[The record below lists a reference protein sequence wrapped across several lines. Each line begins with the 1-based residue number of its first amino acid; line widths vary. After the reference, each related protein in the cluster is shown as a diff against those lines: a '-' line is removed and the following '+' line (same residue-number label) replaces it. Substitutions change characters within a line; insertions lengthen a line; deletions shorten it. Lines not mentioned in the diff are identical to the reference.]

1 MSDLSRFQHPRFA
14 RTWQRISMESE
25 QRGTAAHRERNLA
38 ALSGRVIE
46 VGAGN
51 GLNFRHYPTT
61 VTEVVAIEPDDQLRA
76 LAKGAAESAP
86 VPIQVVAAHADELPF
101 DQASFDGAVAS
112 LVLCSVPE
120 PHSSLAELRRVL
132 KPGGQL
138 RFFEHVRSASPL
150 IGAFQ
155 TAITPLWSRA
165 GGGCHLNRDTT
176 ATIHDAGFEI
186 EHIER
191 FTYRPLRLVPGHAHV
206 LGNAHNPPRD

>member
-1 MSDLSRFQHPRFA
+1 MSDLSRFQHPWFA
-14 RTWQRISMESE
+14 RAWERISLESE
-25 QRGTAAHRERNLA
+25 QRGTAEHRARNLA
-38 ALSGRVIE
+38 ALNGRVIE

-51 GLNFRHYPTT
+51 GLNFRHYPTA

-76 LAKGAAESAP
+76 LAERAAQSAP
-86 VPIQVVAAHADELPF
+86 VSLRVVAAHADDLPF
-101 DQASFDGAVAS
+101 AHASFDGAVVS

-120 PHSSLAELRRVL
+120 PHRSLAELRRVL

-138 RFFEHVRSASPL
+138 RFFEHVRSANPL

-165 GGGCHLNRDTT
+165 GGGCHLNRDT
-176 ATIHDAGFEI
+176 AVTIQDAGFEI

-191 FTYRPLRLVPGHAHV
+191 FTYRPLRFAPNHAHV
-206 LGNAHNPPRD
+206 LGNAHNPPHD